1 MGKKN
6 KLIISIIVLMV
17 SLWITGFF
25 LLETFDYKTIY
36 SEADFPSKVNAYIAN
51 EMKSQ
56 SIPGLALGI
65 VKDGHI
71 VYLKGYG
78 QADSSG
84 LPVTAETPFII
95 GSNSKSFTAIAVLQ
109 LVEKGEIDLDAPV
122 KRYIPE
128 FQVTGNQFVKDSSY
142 TNGRQSENVSS
153 QVTVRHLLHQT
164 SGLPSFP
171 GNKTISESY
180 SEADALD
187 KITEIYMDGRVELN
201 RSIGHSY
208 EYANDNYV
216 LLGLI
221 VQRVSGQSYEK
232 YVKNHIFTP
241 LGMNH
246 SFTLQ
251 EEAFK
256 HGLAAPHL
264 RWFGWNIAYKGEQA
278 YSRGNVPAGY
288 IMSSAVDLSQYL
300 IAQLNG
306 GTYDDESVLSPASIN
321 LMQNEP
327 VPDTYA
333 MGWITDNISG
343 IPVIGHAGGTIGYQ
357 SHMWFSPDADI
368 GVVVLANVLNAID
381 SSFSNME
388 TSTTTHI
395 ASNVT
400 RLMMDHDLLDYGVNM
415 QQKYWIINGVVVLFS
430 AWVIFSFVNV
440 LNRYR
445 YVSGSL
451 YRLNNRTAIF
461 HEVLTI
467 CLYIILPIS
476 VLLLT
481 VTNKLQIWHLLS
493 LYQPDLILWIKV
505 IAIVVFLKGIAKT
518 GLLVKRKRNA

>member
-6 KLIISIIVLMV
+6 ELIFGSIVLMV

-25 LLETFDYKTIY
+25 LLETLDYKTIY
-36 SEADFPSKVNAYIAN
+36 READLPSKVNAYIAN

-56 SIPGLALGI
+56 SISGLALGI

-71 VYLKGYG
+71 VHLKGYG

-84 LPVTAETPFII
+84 EPVTTETPFII

-109 LVEKGEIDLDAPV
+109 LVEEGEIDLDAPV

-128 FQVTGNQFVKDSSY
+128 FQVTRKPFVKDSSSI
-142 TNGRQSENVSS
+142 NGSQSEDVSS

-171 GNKTISESY
+171 GNKTVSESY

-187 KITEIYMDGRVELN
+187 KITEIYTDGRVELN
-201 RSIGHSY
+201 RPVGHSY

-221 VQRVSGQSYEK
+221 VQKVSGQSYEK
-232 YVKNHIFTP
+232 YVKDHIFVP

-251 EEAFK
+251 KEALK
-256 HGLAAPHL
+256 HGLAEPHR
-264 RWFGWNIAYKGEQA
+264 RWFGWTIAYKGEQA

-288 IMSSAVDLSQYL
+288 IMSSAADLSQYL

-306 GTYDDESVLSPASIN
+306 GTYEDESVLSPASIS
-321 LMQNEP
+321 LMQTEP

-343 IPVIGHAGGTIGYQ
+343 ISVIGHAGGTIGYQ
-357 SHMWFSPDADI
+357 SHIWFSPEADI

-381 SSFSNME
+381 SSFSDME

-400 RLMMDHDLLDYGVNM
+400 RLMMGRDLLDYGVNM
-415 QQKYWIINGVVVLFS
+415 QQKYWIINGLAVL
-430 AWVIFSFVNV
+430 
-440 LNRYR
+440 Y
-445 YVSGSL
+445 
-451 YRLNNRTAIF
+451 
-461 HEVLTI
+461 
-467 CLYIILPIS
+467 
-476 VLLLT
+476 
-481 VTNKLQIWHLLS
+481 HL
-493 LYQPDLILWIKV
+493 
-505 IAIVVFLKGIAKT
+505 
-518 GLLVKRKRNA
+518 